1 MPTSGGGVVEGITDI
16 AAAYPMVTAVVV
28 GVALATVVT
37 ALARRSAT
45 GAGGDFRDAL
55 ADCEGGVA
63 VLTHPNPDPDALA
76 TGVAVV
82 HLAEAAGVDAT
93 LQYPGEIRHQENRAL
108 RAVLQLECEPVT
120 HVADIAHEAVV
131 LVDHSE
137 PRGFAG
143 AGGILPYAVVDHHP
157 DGGDP
162 IAETIVDVRPGY
174 GAAASILAEYL
185 ADLGAEP
192 IPADADP
199 GDVDAPLSVP
209 SSVATALV
217 YGILTDTDDLVS
229 GASPPDFEA
238 AGYLHPA
245 VDETL
250 LRRIAEPQVSADVME
265 AKARAVTDR
274 RVRGSFVV
282 SNLTAIPNRDAI
294 PQAADELLKLEG
306 ATAAVVCGECDG
318 TVYLSGRSRDDRVDM
333 GRVMRTVASSF
344 RDGDGGGHVRMG
356 GAQIP
361 AEAIESTSL
370 ADGGTDGGH
379 DRLVERVFE
388 ALSGAE

>member
-1 MPTSGGGVVEGITDI
+1 MSTSGGAVVERITGI
-16 AAAYPMVTAVVV
+16 AAAYPVVTAVVV
-28 GVALATVVT
+28 GVALATVAT
-37 ALARRSAT
+37 ALARRGAT
-45 GAGGDFRDAL
+45 GAGGEFRDAL
-55 ADCEGGVA
+55 ADCDGGVA

-76 TGVAVV
+76 TGLAVV
-82 HLAEAAGVDAT
+82 HLAETVDVDAT

-108 RAVLQLECEPVT
+108 RAVLELECEPVA

-131 LVDHSE
+131 LVDHNE

-143 AGGILPYAVVDHHP
+143 AGGVLPYAVVDHHP
-157 DGGDP
+157 DAGDT
-162 IAETIVDVRPGY
+162 IAETIVDVRPEY

-185 ADLGAEP
+185 ADIGADP
-192 IPADADP
+192 VPADADP
-199 GDVDAPLSVP
+199 AAVDASVPIP

-229 GASPPDFEA
+229 GASRPDFEA

-250 LRRIAEPQVSADVME
+250 LRRIAEPQVSAEVME
-265 AKARAVTDR
+265 AKARAVTER
-274 RVRGSFVV
+274 NVRGSFVV
-282 SNLTAIPNRDAI
+282 SNLTAVPNRDAI

-306 ATAAVVCGECDG
+306 TTAAVVCGECDG

-361 AEAIESTSL
+361 VEAIESGPL
-370 ADGGTDGGH
+370 AHGGSDGDR

>member
-1 MPTSGGGVVEGITDI
+1 MSTSGGAVVERITGI
-16 AAAYPMVTAVVV
+16 AAAYPVVTAVVV
-28 GVALATVVT
+28 GVTLATAAT
-37 ALARRSAT
+37 ALARRGAT
-45 GAGGDFRDAL
+45 GAGGEFRDAL
-55 ADCEGGVA
+55 ADCDGGVA

-76 TGVAVV
+76 TGLAVV
-82 HLAEAAGVDAT
+82 HLAETIGVDAT

-108 RAVLQLECEPVT
+108 RAVLELECEPVA

-131 LVDHSE
+131 LVDHNE

-143 AGGILPYAVVDHHP
+143 AGGVLPYAVVDHHP
-157 DGGDP
+157 DAGET
-162 IAETIVDVRPGY
+162 IAETIVDVRPEY
-174 GAAASILAEYL
+174 GAAASILAEYF
-185 ADLGAEP
+185 ADIGADP
-192 IPADADP
+192 VPVDADP
-199 GDVDAPLSVP
+199 ADVDASVPIP

-229 GASPPDFEA
+229 GASRSDFEA

-265 AKARAVTDR
+265 AKARAVTER
-274 RVRGSFVV
+274 NVRGSFVV
-282 SNLTAIPNRDAI
+282 SNLTAVPNRDAI
-294 PQAADELLKLEG
+294 PQAADELLRLEG
-306 ATAAVVCGECDG
+306 TTAAVVCGECDG

-361 AEAIESTSL
+361 VEAIESGPFAHGGS
-370 ADGGTDGGH
+370 DGDH